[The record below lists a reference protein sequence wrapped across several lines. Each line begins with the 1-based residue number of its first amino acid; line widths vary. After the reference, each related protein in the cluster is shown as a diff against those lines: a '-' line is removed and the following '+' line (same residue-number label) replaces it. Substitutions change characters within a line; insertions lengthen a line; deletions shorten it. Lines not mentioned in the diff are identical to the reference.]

1 MSLNWLNDV
10 KCFDM
15 YLSLEC
21 SVFCWCKKCHR
32 KVASR
37 LTTFQ
42 YETTIRVQLFLFI
55 YLFCFIFLTFYF
67 TWPGVHSGVI
77 HLFSHEA
84 QGSNVPN
91 SLTVGINYH
100 CSYVPSITQAMG
112 GSYSV
117 LINTSIEFGIV
128 EMDNWLKSQ
137 QVPLLGLDPW
147 PFHVQGKPMNRW
159 TMLPLTIM
167 RFIHSFWSS

>member
-1 MSLNWLNDV
+1 MTRAMLMKLFYLYWKLSIHYLLWQIKKSGRKTPYFRGLLSVVHNTEWQLSLLMSLNWLNDV

-37 LTTFQ
+37 LATFQ

-67 TWPGVHSGVI
+67 TWVFIQV
-77 HLFSHEA
+77 LFTCSPMKPRA
-84 QGSNVPN
+84 VMYR
-91 SLTVGINYH
+91 TV
-100 CSYVPSITQAMG
+100 
-112 GSYSV
+112 
-117 LINTSIEFGIV
+117 
-128 EMDNWLKSQ
+128 WL
-137 QVPLLGLDPW
+137 
-147 PFHVQGKPMNRW
+147 
-159 TMLPLTIM
+159 
-167 RFIHSFWSS
+167 